1 MTYYYPNHL
10 GQRHL
15 FAHFWTITDLVVIT
29 LLFIFSVLTVIVS
42 GNFLMFISVLVYG
55 IFSAKFVNEGSITRF
70 LILYAKFLL
79 TDILIFYWR

>member
-15 FAHFWTITDLVVIT
+15 VARLLTITDLVIIL
-29 LLFIFSVLTVIVS
+29 LLFIFSALTFIVS
-42 GNFLMFISVLVYG
+42 RNFFIFLSVPIYG
-55 IFSAKFVNEGSITRF
+55 FFSAKFINGVSITR
-70 LILYAKFLL
+70 LAILYAKFLL